1 MDVIKLL
8 SSIFIWLCCFERKYL
23 SKFAK
28 HSNEINAL
36 RRKHKLELDQMV
48 PKKWYDD
55 ALRLIEDLKK

>member
-1 MDVIKLL
+1 MKKQHREDIDGLN
-8 SSIFIWLCCFERKYL
+8 S
-23 SKFAK
+23 K
-28 HSNEINAL
+28 HSDEINAL